1 MRDRPHSSFH
11 QYVKRCALLLTC
23 LLKRLYTAR
32 KPRHGAFVISCCK
45 ERQSVA
51 WWLDAG
57 TDRRNSKSFAPPYV
71 SSLNGGDE
79 MSEVGERKIY
89 QKIAGAL
96 MVACV
101 TFGFL
106 QLMGWIKI

>member
-1 MRDRPHSSFH
+1 
-11 QYVKRCALLLTC
+11 
-23 LLKRLYTAR
+23 
-32 KPRHGAFVISCCK
+32 
-45 ERQSVA
+45 
-51 WWLDAG
+51 
-57 TDRRNSKSFAPPYV
+57 
-71 SSLNGGDE
+71 

>member
-1 MRDRPHSSFH
+1 
-11 QYVKRCALLLTC
+11 LLCRT
-23 LLKRLYTAR
+23 KAQTW
-32 KPRHGAFVISCCK
+32 AFLISCCE

-51 WWLDAG
+51 WSLDAG
-57 TDRRNSKSFAPPYV
+57 TDGRNSKPFAPPYV
-71 SSLNGGDE
+71 ASLNGGDE

-96 MVACV
+96 MAACV

-106 QLMGWIKI
+106 QIMGWIKV